1 MDSSSSMWRTS
12 QRKGQSR
19 ENRRDSVAHP
29 IDVHRDALGERPRGR
44 CGGSARDGGSGS
56 GSGRGGSEHPLYSCG
71 GGRAAVWHL
80 CRNRPTVEVVLRPHD
95 EILRTGGPQPF
106 LDLLVMRATRG
117 DASESPRELGVHP
130 STEFEDQVAPV
141 RVARLDPQGSERVD
155 VLVDRPTV
163 LEVCRRLQCECGVG
177 DFIEQEELAAEGV
190 FEVLPGGKAI
200 LGGSE
205 LEHPTDEVCQGNSRS
220 RSPTLTDRSPT
231 HTFAPDR
238 PIAIPTQRSDP
249 SVGVHTYSLPVVSP
263 PSLRAPDADPD
274 DLTPRLHSGG
284 PALTSYTHR
293 SPTHTFAPDRPIA
306 IPTQRSDPSVGVH
319 TYSLPVASPHSPRAP
334 DADPDHPT
342 SRRWLPRLVPVPWA
356 TRIGQRWELHSGGP
370 ALTSYTQTR
379 RSRPI
384 SLRAETR
391 VCYMQPVQRAP
402 APIVAQSHLEM
413 SDFGEFDTPP
423 SPAALTPEERLVSLE
438 TAMSALSQSNT
449 TNSATMDRIA
459 ALLDTIVSGNPSA
472 ASPAAPTT
480 PATPA
485 QPLPTSPPLPRS
497 GSHIRPS
504 PPPVYDGARS
514 GGRAFWNACQLYFSL
529 SVGQFADD
537 HARISWVL
545 SYMQHGRAADFVGRV
560 FQYGSVK
567 RAFSTWKDFTSNF
580 EKEFFLF
587 DEVADAALTLEST
600 AYFQNGRTIDEYIDS
615 FKALWIKADYPDGRH
630 LVLKFRRGMDLKLSR
645 RLGSITTGRP
655 DDSKIEDWLAIA
667 RSQDFIMR
675 TEEDFH
681 HRSAPTVP
689 TASRPTAPI
698 PMPVVAP
705 MLRWRPTAPPTAPE
719 SLWTSIGSAD
729 VLFRTTPV
737 IDASSQGTSGA
748 TAQSALTCA
757 TSCQRN
763 WMS

>member
-1 MDSSSSMWRTS
+1 
-12 QRKGQSR
+12 
-19 ENRRDSVAHP
+19 
-29 IDVHRDALGERPRGR
+29 
-44 CGGSARDGGSGS
+44 
-56 GSGRGGSEHPLYSCG
+56 
-71 GGRAAVWHL
+71 
-80 CRNRPTVEVVLRPHD
+80 
-95 EILRTGGPQPF
+95 
-106 LDLLVMRATRG
+106 
-117 DASESPRELGVHP
+117 
-130 STEFEDQVAPV
+130 
-141 RVARLDPQGSERVD
+141 
-155 VLVDRPTV
+155 
-163 LEVCRRLQCECGVG
+163 
-177 DFIEQEELAAEGV
+177 
-190 FEVLPGGKAI
+190 
-200 LGGSE
+200 
-205 LEHPTDEVCQGNSRS
+205 
-220 RSPTLTDRSPT
+220 
-231 HTFAPDR
+231 
-238 PIAIPTQRSDP
+238 
-249 SVGVHTYSLPVVSP
+249 
-263 PSLRAPDADPD
+263 
-274 DLTPRLHSGG
+274 
-284 PALTSYTHR
+284 
-293 SPTHTFAPDRPIA
+293 
-306 IPTQRSDPSVGVH
+306 
-319 TYSLPVASPHSPRAP
+319 
-334 DADPDHPT
+334 
-342 SRRWLPRLVPVPWA
+342 
-356 TRIGQRWELHSGGP
+356 
-370 ALTSYTQTR
+370 
-379 RSRPI
+379 
-384 SLRAETR
+384 
-391 VCYMQPVQRAP
+391 
-402 APIVAQSHLEM
+402 M

-459 ALLDTIVSGNPSA
+459 ALLDTIVLGNPPA

-529 SVGQFADD
+529 SVGQFVDD

-567 RAFSTWKDFTSNF
+567 RAFPTWKDFASNF

-630 LVLKFRRGMDLKLSR
+630 LVLKFRRGMDPKLSR

-681 HRSAPTVP
+681 RQSAPTVP

-698 PMPVVAP
+698 PTPVVAP
-705 MLRWRPTAPPTAPE
+705 MLRWRPTAPPTAP
-719 SLWTSIGSAD
+719 
-729 VLFRTTPV
+729 VP
-737 IDASSQGTSGA
+737 ASRHSGL
-748 TAQSALTCA
+748 SGG
-757 TSCQRN
+757 RN
-763 WMS
+763 PDSRA

>member
-1 MDSSSSMWRTS
+1 M
-12 QRKGQSR
+12 
-19 ENRRDSVAHP
+19 
-29 IDVHRDALGERPRGR
+29 
-44 CGGSARDGGSGS
+44 
-56 GSGRGGSEHPLYSCG
+56 
-71 GGRAAVWHL
+71 
-80 CRNRPTVEVVLRPHD
+80 
-95 EILRTGGPQPF
+95 
-106 LDLLVMRATRG
+106 
-117 DASESPRELGVHP
+117 
-130 STEFEDQVAPV
+130 
-141 RVARLDPQGSERVD
+141 
-155 VLVDRPTV
+155 
-163 LEVCRRLQCECGVG
+163 VCKPE
-177 DFIEQEELAAEGV
+177 
-190 FEVLPGGKAI
+190 
-200 LGGSE
+200 
-205 LEHPTDEVCQGNSRS
+205 
-220 RSPTLTDRSPT
+220 
-231 HTFAPDR
+231 
-238 PIAIPTQRSDP
+238 TQ
-249 SVGVHTYSLPVVSP
+249 
-263 PSLRAPDADPD
+263 
-274 DLTPRLHSGG
+274 
-284 PALTSYTHR
+284 
-293 SPTHTFAPDRPIA
+293 
-306 IPTQRSDPSVGVH
+306 
-319 TYSLPVASPHSPRAP
+319 
-334 DADPDHPT
+334 
-342 SRRWLPRLVPVPWA
+342 
-356 TRIGQRWELHSGGP
+356 
-370 ALTSYTQTR
+370 

-391 VCYMQPVQRAP
+391 VCYTQPVQRAP
-402 APIVAQSHLEM
+402 APIVAQSRLEM

-438 TAMSALSQSNT
+438 TAMSALLQSNT

-459 ALLDTIVSGNPSA
+459 ALLDTIVLGNPSA

-567 RAFSTWKDFTSNF
+567 RAFPTWKDFASNF

-630 LVLKFRRGMDLKLSR
+630 LVLKFRRGMDPKLSR

-681 HRSAPTVP
+681 RRSAPTVP

-705 MLRWRPTAPPTAPE
+705 MLQWRPTAPPTAPVRV
-719 SLWTSIGSAD
+719 SAPAHF
-729 VLFRTTPV
+729 LSTPV
-737 IDASSQGTSGA
+737 TPSLPPGVPMDIDRLRCKGA
-748 TAQSALTCA
+748 YYLID
-757 TSCQRN
+757 
-763 WMS
+763 

>member
-1 MDSSSSMWRTS
+1 MYTS
-12 QRKGQSR
+12 APKHVSATRNPS
-19 ENRRDSVAHP
+19 
-29 IDVHRDALGERPRGR
+29 
-44 CGGSARDGGSGS
+44 SAR
-56 GSGRGGSEHPLYSCG
+56 L
-71 GGRAAVWHL
+71 
-80 CRNRPTVEVVLRPHD
+80 LR
-95 EILRTGGPQPF
+95 
-106 LDLLVMRATRG
+106 
-117 DASESPRELGVHP
+117 SSP
-130 STEFEDQVAPV
+130 
-141 RVARLDPQGSERVD
+141 
-155 VLVDRPTV
+155 
-163 LEVCRRLQCECGVG
+163 
-177 DFIEQEELAAEGV
+177 
-190 FEVLPGGKAI
+190 K
-200 LGGSE
+200 
-205 LEHPTDEVCQGNSRS
+205 SR
-220 RSPTLTDRSPT
+220 
-231 HTFAPDR
+231 
-238 PIAIPTQRSDP
+238 
-249 SVGVHTYSLPVVSP
+249 
-263 PSLRAPDADPD
+263 
-274 DLTPRLHSGG
+274 
-284 PALTSYTHR
+284 
-293 SPTHTFAPDRPIA
+293 
-306 IPTQRSDPSVGVH
+306 
-319 TYSLPVASPHSPRAP
+319 
-334 DADPDHPT
+334 
-342 SRRWLPRLVPVPWA
+342 
-356 TRIGQRWELHSGGP
+356 
-370 ALTSYTQTR
+370 
-379 RSRPI
+379 
-384 SLRAETR
+384 
-391 VCYMQPVQRAP
+391 
-402 APIVAQSHLEM
+402 LEM

-459 ALLDTIVSGNPSA
+459 ALLDTIVLGNPSA

-567 RAFSTWKDFTSNF
+567 RAFPTWKDFASNF

-630 LVLKFRRGMDLKLSR
+630 LVLKFRRGMDPKLSR

-681 HRSAPTVP
+681 RRSAPTVP

-705 MLRWRPTAPPTAPE
+705 TLRWRPTAPPTAPV
-719 SLWTSIGSAD
+719 SLWTSTDSAD

-737 IDASSQGTSGA
+737 VDASSRGTSGA